1 MNDIESTKPKGDYRA
16 AGAAYGA
23 ALGGVMCL
31 LMFVLPFPIGLLI
44 ICAGLCVQMACFAVV
59 VWWRTRL
66 PLMSAVGLIVAVG
79 CGVQIYVALHAFG
92 VGVGF
97 APRGPADMIHFWPMA
112 TMAAIVPLGLFA
124 ESWWHRAQ
132 WDAWKAA
139 MEDCTVTDMLL
150 FRHIPNLRRGPTAV
164 EPRGDGAT

>member
-66 PLMSAVGLIVAVG
+66 PLM
-79 CGVQIYVALHAFG
+79 
-92 VGVGF
+92 
-97 APRGPADMIHFWPMA
+97 
-112 TMAAIVPLGLFA
+112 
-124 ESWWHRAQ
+124 
-132 WDAWKAA
+132 
-139 MEDCTVTDMLL
+139 MLS
-150 FRHIPNLRRGPTAV
+150 G
-164 EPRGDGAT
+164 